1 MLKHFNIYDKFNIR
15 VTYSMNLK
23 QLKYFQILAKNQHYT
38 YTSEYFSISQPSL
51 SHAIAELEKEV
62 GIKLFQKKGRN
73 VELTKE
79 GEQYLIYV
87 NQALQSLNEGEQFVK
102 ELTSISHG
110 HIRLAFV
117 YSLSLNYVPKI
128 IQSFTALPQYENI
141 SFSFYEDLSRNIV
154 HELKNKH
161 YDIGLCSYVNDD
173 PEIEFTRLAKQ
184 EIVFII
190 SNDNP
195 LSKRKKLDLKDIADE
210 PVILY
215 TQRSGMRGYLDNMIA
230 ESGVVLNNV
239 VSRVESEN
247 AMIGLASINYGIGM
261 MVRVPVP
268 AESNVSLIPMNKNR
282 QKRDIYIATVKNRPL
297 MPVAQKFYR
306 FLTKYCGDGFFNI

>member
-1 MLKHFNIYDKFNIR
+1 MNI
-15 VTYSMNLK
+15 K

-51 SHAIAELEKEV
+51 SHAIAELEKEI

-87 NQALQSLNEGEQFVK
+87 NQALQSLNEGEQFIK

-117 YSLSLNYVPKI
+117 YSLSMGYIPKI
-128 IQSFTALPQYENI
+128 IKAFTSLPEYKNI
-141 SFSFYEDLSRNIV
+141 SFSFYEDLSANIV
-154 HELKNKH
+154 QELKSKR
-161 YDIGLCSYVNDD
+161 YDIGLCSYLHDD

-190 SNDNP
+190 SNEHP
-195 LSKRKKLDLKDIADE
+195 LSKRKKLDLKDIANE

-215 TQRSGMRGYLDNMIA
+215 TERSGMKGYLDNIIS
-230 ESGVVLNNV
+230 ESGVKLTNV

-247 AMIGLASINYGIGM
+247 AMIGLVSINYGIGM
-261 MVRVPVP
+261 MINVSVPEE
-268 AESNVSLIPMNKNR
+268 ANVSLIPMNKNR
-282 QKRDIYIATVKNRPL
+282 QKRDIYVATVKNRPL

-306 FLTKYCGDGFFNI
+306 FLTQYCGDSFFNN

>member
-1 MLKHFNIYDKFNIR
+1 M
-15 VTYSMNLK
+15 
-23 QLKYFQILAKNQHYT
+23 
-38 YTSEYFSISQPSL
+38 
-51 SHAIAELEKEV
+51 EKEV

-117 YSLSLNYVPKI
+117 YSLSMSYVPKI
-128 IQSFTALPQYENI
+128 IRAFTELPQYKNI
-141 SFSFYEDLSRNIV
+141 SFSFYEDLSQNIV
-154 HELKNKH
+154 QELKSKR
-161 YDIGLCSYVNDD
+161 YDIGLCSYLHND

-195 LSKRKKLDLKDIADE
+195 LSKRKKIDVKDIVDE
-210 PVILY
+210 PIILY
-215 TQRSGMRGYLDNMIA
+215 TEPSDMRDYLDNMIA
-230 ESGVVLNNV
+230 ESGVELTNI

-247 AMIGLASINYGIGM
+247 AMIGLVSINYGIGIM
-261 MVRVPVP
+261 IRVPVP
-268 AESNVSLIPMNKNR
+268 TEANVSLIPMNKNC
-282 QKRDIYIATVKNRPL
+282 QKREIYVATVKNRPL

-306 FLTKYCGDGFFNI
+306 FLNQYCGDNFFNT

>member
-1 MLKHFNIYDKFNIR
+1 MNI
-15 VTYSMNLK
+15 K

-79 GEQYLIYV
+79 GEQYLLYV
-87 NQALQSLNEGEQFVK
+87 NQALQSLNEGEQFIK

-117 YSLSLNYVPKI
+117 YSLCMGYVPKI
-128 IQSFTALPQYENI
+128 IKAFTGLPEYKNI
-141 SFSFYEDLSRNIV
+141 SFSFYEDLSANIV
-154 HELKNKH
+154 QELKSKR
-161 YDIGLCSYVNDD
+161 YDIGLCSYLYDD

-190 SNDNP
+190 SNDHP
-195 LSKRKKLDLKDIADE
+195 LSKRKKLDLKDIANE

-215 TQRSGMRGYLDNMIA
+215 TERSGMKGYLDNIIS
-230 ESGVVLNNV
+230 ESGVKLTNV
-239 VSRVESEN
+239 ISHVESEN
-247 AMIGLASINYGIGM
+247 AMIGLVSINYGIGM
-261 MVRVPVP
+261 MIKVPVP
-268 AESNVSLIPMNKNR
+268 EQANVSLIPMNKNR
-282 QKRDIYIATVKNRPL
+282 QKREIYVATVKNRPL

-306 FLTKYCGDGFFNI
+306 FLTQYCGDSFFNN

>member
-1 MLKHFNIYDKFNIR
+1 MIR
-15 VTYSMNLK
+15 VKYSMNIK

-38 YTSEYFSISQPSL
+38 STSQYFAISQPSL

-79 GEQYLIYV
+79 GEQYLSYV

-117 YSLSLNYVPKI
+117 YSLSMSYVPKI
-128 IQSFTALPQYENI
+128 IHAFTELTEYKNI
-141 SFSFYEDLSRNIV
+141 SFSFYEDLSSNIV
-154 HELKNKH
+154 QQLKTKR
-161 YDIGLCSYVNDD
+161 YDIGLCSYLHND
-173 PEIEFTRLAKQ
+173 PEIEFTRLARQ

-190 SNDNP
+190 SNNNP
-195 LSKRKKLDLKDIADE
+195 LSKRKKLDLKDIVNE

-215 TQRSGMRGYLDNMIA
+215 TERSGMQGYLDNMIA
-230 ESGVVLNNV
+230 ESGVKLNNII
-239 VSRVESEN
+239 SRVESEN

-261 MVRVPVP
+261 MIKVPVP
-268 AESNVSLIPMNKNR
+268 EEANVSLIPMNKNR
-282 QKRDIYIATVKNRPL
+282 QKREIYIATVKNRPL

-306 FLTKYCGDGFFNI
+306 FLTQYCGDSFFNS